1 MRSELESFTLKQR
14 VFLVKNYYQYTGD
27 YLCVKTKYEDNYK
40 DSNEY
45 PPFSYDI
52 LIEIINLFER
62 TGSVLK
68 ATEGAYGGTGQ
79 VIEQIYVRDFVKEE
93 DPVVLP
99 QEVPIPSTSTAR
111 VGEGDVTDD
120 QEESMMWDQ
129 AEFPSG
135 SSSDQDENI
144 AEKHVCDQC
153 NVSFKNLE
161 DWNGHQMKKHNII
174 PDISKSSKTEHK
186 KLETAF
192 HKKNDPLKT
201 KRKKHKV
208 LPYNLERFSK
218 KMSAGKGHDTDIE
231 SLRVDSSTRLAGIVT
246 LDPSYD
252 RIFNSISWKLDRLLS
267 MQKDDFDKSFT
278 HFLEESAGNSSELKL
293 KFPIKTKEDLHEFN
307 SNLRD
312 EQYKMAAIKELSKI
326 NGYTGTSD
334 GTKCAYKLVDYVLSR
349 DLLTHYSWTGAS
361 RSGTKEAFN
370 QFSHFVDL
378 FYSVIRMA
386 DSTYAKV
393 DAENFFSQRILK
405 YSTMRLQRS
414 KEITSDDIAES
425 SAYDSNIL

>member
-186 KLETAF
+186 KTCIWSLN
-192 HKKNDPLKT
+192 KSDPLKYADPKNPLNT
-201 KRKKHKV
+201 TGLHKMKMEDVKNISIAEQPSSITHDHMERVFSSTFKLDPTYDKV
-208 LPYNLERFSK
+208 LKEITKKIDKLLRIQKNTLPKFS
-218 KMSAGKGHDTDIE
+218 
-231 SLRVDSSTRLAGIVT
+231 L
-246 LDPSYD
+246 LDEETEKLSVKFEQ
-252 RIFNSISWKLDRLLS
+252 IFPIAT
-267 MQKDDFDKSFT
+267 KDDLNQF
-278 HFLEESAGNSSELKL
+278 NCKL
-293 KFPIKTKEDLHEFN
+293 K
-307 SNLRD
+307 D
-312 EQYKMAAIKELSKI
+312 EEYRMNAKKELCKI
-326 NGYTGTSD
+326 NGCNGTSD
-334 GTKCAYKLVDYVLSR
+334 GTKCAYRLVDYIFTR
-349 DLLTHYSWTGAS
+349 DLLTLYSWTGAS
-361 RSGTKEAFN
+361 RTGTKEPFKN
-370 QFSHFVDL
+370 NTHFLDL
-378 FYSVIRMA
+378 FYTVIRMA
-386 DSTYAKV
+386 DNSYAKV
-393 DAENFFSQRILK
+393 DAYNFFKNKVLK
-405 YSTMRLQRS
+405 YSIARLQM
-414 KEITSDDIAES
+414 KNENS
-425 SAYDSNIL
+425 SQNNKDENS

>member
-186 KLETAF
+186 KTCIWSLN
-192 HKKNDPLKT
+192 KSDPLKYADPKNPLNT
-201 KRKKHKV
+201 TGLHKMKMEDV
-208 LPYNLERFSK
+208 KNISIAEQPSSITHDHMERVF
-218 KMSAGKGHDTDIE
+218 
-231 SLRVDSSTRLAGIVT
+231 SSTFK
-246 LDPSYD
+246 LDPTYD
-252 RIFNSISWKLDRLLS
+252 KKN
-267 MQKDDFDKSFT
+267 
-278 HFLEESAGNSSELKL
+278 EE
-293 KFPIKTKEDLHEFN
+293 
-307 SNLRD
+307 
-312 EQYKMAAIKELSKI
+312 
-326 NGYTGTSD
+326 
-334 GTKCAYKLVDYVLSR
+334 
-349 DLLTHYSWTGAS
+349 TGAKW
-361 RSGTKEAFN
+361 RGKTIK
-370 QFSHFVDL
+370 
-378 FYSVIRMA
+378 
-386 DSTYAKV
+386 
-393 DAENFFSQRILK
+393 
-405 YSTMRLQRS
+405 
-414 KEITSDDIAES
+414 
-425 SAYDSNIL
+425 

>member
-186 KLETAF
+186 KLRTLSPGTDTTQRRKRDLPNLPKLPILKN
-192 HKKNDPLKT
+192 KKRSSTN
-201 KRKKHKV
+201 
-208 LPYNLERFSK
+208 
-218 KMSAGKGHDTDIE
+218 
-231 SLRVDSSTRLAGIVT
+231 VDSLGIGSISTCTTNIHENSERRIK

-252 RIFNSISWKLDRLLS
+252 KVFKEITKKLDKLLRLQQCGIHEKV
-267 MQKDDFDKSFT
+267 MT
-278 HFLEESAGNSSELKL
+278 PSEGTIDVDYGFPFSTKVEFKEFENKL
-293 KFPIKTKEDLHEFN
+293 KDEEF
-307 SNLRD
+307 
-312 EQYKMAAIKELSKI
+312 KMSVIKELCKI
-326 NGYTGTSD
+326 NGYSGTSN
-334 GTKCAYKLVDYVLSR
+334 GTKCAYRLVDHIFSR
-349 DLLTHYSWTGAS
+349 TLFTLYSWSGVSHT
-361 RSGTKEAFN
+361 GTKEN
-370 QFSHFVDL
+370 FSSHTNFLDMFL
-378 FYSVIRMA
+378 KVIRMA
-386 DSTYAKV
+386 DATFSQV
-393 DAENFFSQRILK
+393 DIHNFFRNKVLK
-405 YSTMRLQRS
+405 HSVSR
-414 KEITSDDIAES
+414 AEVK
-425 SAYDSNIL
+425 NISFR